1 MEKHPD
7 NSIRPLPRLFRRLA
21 AGIVA
26 VVLMVAVAAC
36 STTSALPDGEKLFI
50 GLKPTQYTNYEKN
63 DHFAQTK
70 EEMDVVLATKPNG
83 SLFGSSSIRSPLPIG
98 LWIWNA
104 FSRDSTGFSRWMVKA
119 FGKQPVLM
127 SKVNPQL
134 HALVGENTLKKRGY
148 FDGKVDFEI
157 IDQKHPKKQKVAYS
171 VDLGR
176 LWTLDSISYHNF
188 PASTD
193 SLMEANMDETYL
205 HRGDP
210 FDVAA
215 LENERQRIAQLFRD
229 NGYYFYEKNYS
240 SFLADTLANRGK
252 VRLQLH
258 VANNLDKRALRQWKI
273 GKVDISLR
281 NRMGEQLDSVRH
293 FRHYKNF
300 SLYYNGKRPPI
311 RMAAF
316 LNGMK
321 LRSGQLY
328 NQSTVQESLKKLS
341 ATGLFTRTNFTFT
354 PRDTTDS
361 CRTLDLKLDCTFDKP
376 YDFYVEA
383 YAKGKTS
390 GKLGPEII
398 VGLTRRNA
406 FRGGELLNVN
416 VHGSY
421 EWQTG
426 HSAEGSKTKLN
437 SYSYGAEVSLTFP
450 RIFNPLRM
458 SLRKRIA
465 RARKKGK
472 TVSGRRVRYFDT
484 PTTTIKASTNV
495 VNRPEYFKRHAV
507 TGELRYNWRTSEQSS
522 FEFSPLTLTYEY
534 NTNVTDKYI
543 DLLIEHPYLA
553 TTMNNRFI
561 PKMSFSYS
569 YHSPANYRNPISWWT
584 TVSESANLLSLGYMV
599 AGRKWS
605 EHGKEM
611 FKNPY
616 AQFLKIETNL
626 TKIWSIGE
634 KSTLAAHVGGGVIWS
649 YGNSTFSPYSEQ
661 FYVGGAN
668 SIRAFNARA
677 IGPGK
682 YKSENKTWSYV
693 EQVGDVKFQANLE
706 YRPHLVGSLYGAVFL
721 DVGNVWLLDNYMEQD
736 DTSFKFGDMFK
747 QMAVGTGIGLR
758 YDVGFF
764 ILRLDWGIGLHVPYE
779 TGRSGFYN
787 IRHFKDAQALHL
799 AIGLPF

>member
-50 GLKPTQYTNYEKN
+50 GLTPTQYTNYEKN

-472 TVSGRRVRYFDT
+472 TVSRRRVRYFDT

>member
-104 FSRDSTGFSRWMVKA
+104 FSRDSTGFSRWMIKA

-148 FDGKVDFEI
+148 FDGKVDFDI

-472 TVSGRRVRYFDT
+472 TVSRRRVRYFDT

-495 VNRPEYFKRHAV
+495 VNRAEYFKRHAV

-599 AGRKWS
+599 AGKKWS

-682 YKSENKTWSYV
+682 YKSETKTWSYV

>member
-258 VANNLDKRALRQWKI
+258 VANELDKRALRQWKI

-472 TVSGRRVRYFDT
+472 TVSRRRVRYFDT

-553 TTMNNRFI
+553 TTMSNRFI
-561 PKMSFSYS
+561 PKMSFLYS

-706 YRPHLVGSLYGAVFL
+706 YRPHLVGSLYGALFL

>member
-7 NSIRPLPRLFRRLA
+7 NSIRPLPRLFRRIA

-148 FDGKVDFEI
+148 FDGKVDFDI

-472 TVSGRRVRYFDT
+472 TVSRRRVRYFDT

-706 YRPHLVGSLYGAVFL
+706 YRPHLVGSLYGALFL

>member
-63 DHFAQTK
+63 DHFMRTK

-148 FDGKVDFEI
+148 FDGKVDFDI

-300 SLYYNGKRPPI
+300 SLYYNGKRTPI

-354 PRDTTDS
+354 PRDITDS

-472 TVSGRRVRYFDT
+472 TVSRRRVRYFDT

-534 NTNVTDKYI
+534 NTSVTDKYI

-599 AGRKWS
+599 AGKKWS

-682 YKSENKTWSYV
+682 YKSEKKTWSYV

-706 YRPHLVGSLYGAVFL
+706 YRPHLVGSLYGALFL

>member
-7 NSIRPLPRLFRRLA
+7 NSIRPLPRLLRRLA

-193 SLMEANMDETYL
+193 SLMEANFDDTYL
-205 HRGDP
+205 HKGDP

-472 TVSGRRVRYFDT
+472 TVSRRRVRYFDT

-682 YKSENKTWSYV
+682 YKSEKKTWSYV

>member
-50 GLKPTQYTNYEKN
+50 GLKSTQYTNYEKN
-63 DHFAQTK
+63 DHFMRTK

-148 FDGKVDFEI
+148 FDGKVDFDI

-171 VDLGR
+171 VDLGH

-193 SLMEANMDETYL
+193 SLMEANMAETYL

-258 VANNLDKRALRQWKI
+258 VANELDKRALRQWKI

-316 LNGMK
+316 LQSEH
-321 LRSGQLY
+321 RSG
-328 NQSTVQESLKKLS
+328 VAQEALCHW
-341 ATGLFTRTNFTFT
+341 TFH
-354 PRDTTDS
+354 
-361 CRTLDLKLDCTFDKP
+361 
-376 YDFYVEA
+376 A
-383 YAKGKTS
+383 H
-390 GKLGPEII
+390 
-398 VGLTRRNA
+398 
-406 FRGGELLNVN
+406 EL
-416 VHGSY
+416 HFHPS
-421 EWQTG
+421 
-426 HSAEGSKTKLN
+426 
-437 SYSYGAEVSLTFP
+437 
-450 RIFNPLRM
+450 
-458 SLRKRIA
+458 
-465 RARKKGK
+465 
-472 TVSGRRVRYFDT
+472 
-484 PTTTIKASTNV
+484 
-495 VNRPEYFKRHAV
+495 RH
-507 TGELRYNWRTSEQSS
+507 
-522 FEFSPLTLTYEY
+522 
-534 NTNVTDKYI
+534 
-543 DLLIEHPYLA
+543 H
-553 TTMNNRFI
+553 
-561 PKMSFSYS
+561 
-569 YHSPANYRNPISWWT
+569 
-584 TVSESANLLSLGYMV
+584 
-599 AGRKWS
+599 
-605 EHGKEM
+605 
-611 FKNPY
+611 
-616 AQFLKIETNL
+616 
-626 TKIWSIGE
+626 
-634 KSTLAAHVGGGVIWS
+634 
-649 YGNSTFSPYSEQ
+649 
-661 FYVGGAN
+661 
-668 SIRAFNARA
+668 
-677 IGPGK
+677 
-682 YKSENKTWSYV
+682 
-693 EQVGDVKFQANLE
+693 
-706 YRPHLVGSLYGAVFL
+706 
-721 DVGNVWLLDNYMEQD
+721 
-736 DTSFKFGDMFK
+736 
-747 QMAVGTGIGLR
+747 
-758 YDVGFF
+758 
-764 ILRLDWGIGLHVPYE
+764 
-779 TGRSGFYN
+779 
-787 IRHFKDAQALHL
+787 
-799 AIGLPF
+799 

>member
-472 TVSGRRVRYFDT
+472 TGSLRRVRYFDT

-649 YGNSTFSPYSEQ
+649 YGNSTFAPYSEQ

-682 YKSENKTWSYV
+682 YKSEKKTWSYV

-706 YRPHLVGSLYGAVFL
+706 YRPHLVGSLYGALFL

>member
-7 NSIRPLPRLFRRLA
+7 NSIRPLPRLLRRLA

-134 HALVGENTLKKRGY
+134 HALVGENTLKK
-148 FDGKVDFEI
+148 

-458 SLRKRIA
+458 SHRKRIA

-472 TVSGRRVRYFDT
+472 TGSLRRVRYFDT

-706 YRPHLVGSLYGAVFL
+706 YRPHLVGSLYGALFL

>member
-63 DHFAQTK
+63 DHFMRTK

-148 FDGKVDFEI
+148 FDGKVDFDI

-193 SLMEANMDETYL
+193 SLMEANMAETYL

-258 VANNLDKRALRQWKI
+258 VANELDKRALRQWKI

-472 TVSGRRVRYFDT
+472 TGSLRRVRYFDT

-553 TTMNNRFI
+553 TTMSNRFI

-649 YGNSTFSPYSEQ
+649 YGNSTFSS
-661 FYVGGAN
+661 
-668 SIRAFNARA
+668 
-677 IGPGK
+677 
-682 YKSENKTWSYV
+682 T
-693 EQVGDVKFQANLE
+693 
-706 YRPHLVGSLYGAVFL
+706 
-721 DVGNVWLLDNYMEQD
+721 
-736 DTSFKFGDMFK
+736 
-747 QMAVGTGIGLR
+747 
-758 YDVGFF
+758 
-764 ILRLDWGIGLHVPYE
+764 HV
-779 TGRSGFYN
+779 R
-787 IRHFKDAQALHL
+787 
-799 AIGLPF
+799 

>member
-148 FDGKVDFEI
+148 FDGKVDFDI
-157 IDQKHPKKQKVAYS
+157 IDQKHPKKQKAAYS
-171 VDLGR
+171 IDLGR

-458 SLRKRIA
+458 SHRKRIA

-472 TVSGRRVRYFDT
+472 TVSRRRVRYFDT

-706 YRPHLVGSLYGAVFL
+706 YRPHLVGSLYGALFL

>member
-258 VANNLDKRALRQWKI
+258 VANELDKRALRQWKI

-472 TVSGRRVRYFDT
+472 TVSRRRVRYFDT

-706 YRPHLVGSLYGAVFL
+706 YRPHLVGSLYGALFL

>member
-83 SLFGSSSIRSPLPIG
+83 SLFGSSGIRSPLPIG

-193 SLMEANMDETYL
+193 SLMEANFDDTYL

-472 TVSGRRVRYFDT
+472 TVSRRRVRYFDT

>member
-193 SLMEANMDETYL
+193 SLMEANFDDTYL

-293 FRHYKNF
+293 LRHYKNF

-472 TVSGRRVRYFDT
+472 TVSRRRVRYFDT

>member
-7 NSIRPLPRLFRRLA
+7 NSIRPLHRLFRRLA

-63 DHFAQTK
+63 DHFMQTK

-171 VDLGR
+171 VDLGH

-472 TVSGRRVRYFDT
+472 TVSRRRVRYFDT

-584 TVSESANLLSLGYMV
+584 TVSRLYG
-599 AGRKWS
+599 GRQ
-605 EHGKEM
+605 EM
-611 FKNPY
+611 
-616 AQFLKIETNL
+616 ERTR
-626 TKIWSIGE
+626 E
-634 KSTLAAHVGGGVIWS
+634 
-649 YGNSTFSPYSEQ
+649 
-661 FYVGGAN
+661 
-668 SIRAFNARA
+668 
-677 IGPGK
+677 
-682 YKSENKTWSYV
+682 
-693 EQVGDVKFQANLE
+693 GDVQE
-706 YRPHLVGSLYGAVFL
+706 PVCPVPEDRDQPDEDMVDRREVDVGSPRGRRRHLELRQLHILTLFGAV
-721 DVGNVWLLDNYMEQD
+721 
-736 DTSFKFGDMFK
+736 
-747 QMAVGTGIGLR
+747 LR
-758 YDVGFF
+758 GWSQQHPSLQRTCDRPRQV
-764 ILRLDWGIGLHVPYE
+764 
-779 TGRSGFYN
+779 
-787 IRHFKDAQALHL
+787 
-799 AIGLPF
+799 

>member
-63 DHFAQTK
+63 DHFMRTK

-148 FDGKVDFEI
+148 FDGKVDFDI

-193 SLMEANMDETYL
+193 SLMEANMAETYL

-258 VANNLDKRALRQWKI
+258 VANELDKRALRQWKI

-472 TVSGRRVRYFDT
+472 TGSLRRVRYFDT

-553 TTMNNRFI
+553 TTMSNRFI

-682 YKSENKTWSYV
+682 YKSEKKTWSYV

-706 YRPHLVGSLYGAVFL
+706 YRPHLVGSLYGALFL

-799 AIGLPF
+799 AVGLPF

>member
-26 VVLMVAVAAC
+26 VALMVAVAAC

-193 SLMEANMDETYL
+193 SLMEANFDDTYL
-205 HRGDP
+205 HKGDP

-421 EWQTG
+421 EWQSG

-706 YRPHLVGSLYGAVFL
+706 YRPHLVGSLYGALFL

>member
-7 NSIRPLPRLFRRLA
+7 NSIRPLPRLFRRIA

-465 RARKKGK
+465 RARNKGK

-543 DLLIEHPYLA
+543 DLLREHPYLA

-682 YKSENKTWSYV
+682 YKSEKKTWSYV